1 MQAMMGELFSAF
13 CAYAHG
19 TTGNDGNTLIRHLAL
34 LTDSVRLL
42 LF

>member
-1 MQAMMGELFSAF
+1 MVGELFGAF

-19 TTGNDGNTLIRHLAL
+19 TSGYDGNTLIRHLAL
-34 LTDSVRLL
+34 LTDAVRLL